1 MNIMSDVYSKILVA
15 TRTQNILRSPKCA
28 QLGIQIGSDADH
40 YPDLY

>member
-1 MNIMSDVYSKILVA
+1 MSEVYSKILGA

-28 QLGIQIGSDADH
+28 QLGSQIGSDADH